1 MATPHDLHAEAT
13 LDFRTL
19 YRQCYR
25 LAWWVVR
32 GSGVPEAWVED
43 VVHDTFLVIHRRL
56 PELDGSTAI
65 RPWVIGIAR
74 NAAFSHRRGAARRR
88 ARHRAVPEP
97 ERPSDIDNVVA
108 YRHAWD
114 RVNGF
119 LGELDAEQR
128 EAFVLCELQGVAPA
142 EVAHALRVSRNTV
155 YSRLRLAR
163 SKLVEHFSER
173 PRARLP
179 GLLRDAR
186 RQGQP
191 TARHKQRTW
200 AALAMKLPLAGLG
213 SASGGATAVGLG
225 PSVWLGTWVATGK
238 AALVSVTL
246 ATITLG
252 AIGLAVRASPS
263 SRASPA
269 ARAAGPAAPVE
280 LDRPTARLDPAT
292 ATVTPG
298 AGEASPTPIRP
309 ERPDAPT
316 VDPPGASL
324 FGPSPSHVAALAHT
338 AHSGSARPLPGPTPP
353 SLDDDIALLRRAT
366 QELERGDPTAAL
378 NLIQR
383 HAATHPESMLATE
396 RLGLR
401 VRALCAAGSTA
412 QAEALAARYVAEH
425 PGTRLAA
432 TLGTP
437 CPAA

>member
-1 MATPHDLHAEAT
+1 MTTSHDLHAEAT
-13 LDFRTL
+13 LDFRTV

-25 LAWWVVR
+25 LVWWVVR

-43 VVHDTFLVIHRRL
+43 VVHDAFLVIHGRL
-56 PELDGSTAI
+56 PELDGSTVI

-88 ARHRAVPEP
+88 ARHRAIPEP
-97 ERPSDIDNVVA
+97 ERPSAIDSVVA

-114 RVNGF
+114 RINGF
-119 LGELDAEQR
+119 LDELDAEQR

-163 SKLVEHFSER
+163 SKLVGHFSER

-225 PSVWLGTWVATGK
+225 HSARLVGTWVATGK

-246 ATITLG
+246 ATVTLG
-252 AIGLAVRASPS
+252 AIGLAARASPS
-263 SRASPA
+263 PRAE
-269 ARAAGPAAPVE
+269 GPAAPVE
-280 LDRPTARLDPAT
+280 LDRPTAWLDPTT
-292 ATVTPG
+292 AVVTPG
-298 AGEASPTPIRP
+298 AVEASSAPIRP
-309 ERPDAPT
+309 ERPGAPT
-316 VDPPGASL
+316 ADPPGASL
-324 FGPSPSHVAALAHT
+324 SDPSPSHASTRAST
-338 AHSGSARPLPGPTPP
+338 SHSGSTRPTPGSTPP

-366 QELERGDPTAAL
+366 QELERGDPTTAL
-378 NLIQR
+378 TLIHR
-383 HAATHPESMLATE
+383 HAARHPESMLATE

-412 QAEALAARYVAEH
+412 QAETLAARYVAEH

-437 CPAA
+437 CPAT